1 MMMDERFR
9 AAVERA
15 RLMTPDDRLRE
26 GFRLYEQG
34 HDYIVSSI
42 RTTFPEASDE
52 EVFRIRDIVLR
63 RCKDWGIL

>member
-1 MMMDERFR
+1 MDEKFWRE
-9 AAVERA
+9 VERA
-15 RLMTPDDRLRE
+15 RLMTPEERIRE

-52 EVFRIRDIVLR
+52 EVFRIRDFVLR
-63 RCKDWGIL
+63 RCKDWGIF